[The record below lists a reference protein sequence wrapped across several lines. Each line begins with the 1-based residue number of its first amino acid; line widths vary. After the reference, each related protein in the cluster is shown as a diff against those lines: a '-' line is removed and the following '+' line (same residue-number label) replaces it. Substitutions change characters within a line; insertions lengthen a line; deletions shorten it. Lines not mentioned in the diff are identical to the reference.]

1 VTASPPQPPQ
11 PGPDGGGA
19 STHRLSFTLL
29 GRVQILRDGKPVALR
44 GRKPQAV
51 LAMLLLEAG
60 RVVSC
65 QHLMEGLWG
74 DTPPRSATNTLQA
87 FVSRVRA
94 ALGENGSTGNGGV
107 LETTPGGYRLHIDP
121 SQVDLH
127 RFEAL
132 VERGGGAYEQGE
144 HAAARAFLD
153 EALGLWKGDPLVGI
167 AGEPFAASEAPRIEE
182 LRATATELRLAALL
196 ELGDAV
202 AVVAE
207 LEHLFAADPTR
218 ERPTELLMLALY
230 RAGRQAEALAAF
242 DAHRRELVE
251 RTGLEPGPQLRELQR
266 RILVHDPELCAGHR
280 SAGRAGVARST
291 PPSRRFMVGVGF
303 AAAAAVVIGSASLA
317 ADAFR
322 DSGSSA
328 REAALAHELRM
339 QRQALD
345 RTRAQLDSS
354 QRRERW
360 LRARYSD
367 QMQMELQALHRIEFD
382 ENTDRSDAVRV
393 LNDEAAAAAVALV
406 GTPYTYGGA
415 APGRGFDASGLV
427 QWAWARQG
435 VALPHNAAAQYAL
448 SPHIDGAVD
457 SQGRIHYDRLAIGDL
472 VFFNG
477 LGHVSIYIGN
487 GYMVDAPHTGTS
499 VRILRAEDVR
509 DLRGHA
515 DGAARIVA

>member
-1 VTASPPQPPQ
+1 
-11 PGPDGGGA
+11 
-19 STHRLSFTLL
+19 
-29 GRVQILRDGKPVALR
+29 
-44 GRKPQAV
+44 
-51 LAMLLLEAG
+51 
-60 RVVSC
+60 
-65 QHLMEGLWG
+65 
-74 DTPPRSATNTLQA
+74 
-87 FVSRVRA
+87 
-94 ALGENGSTGNGGV
+94 
-107 LETTPGGYRLHIDP
+107 
-121 SQVDLH
+121 
-127 RFEAL
+127 
-132 VERGGGAYEQGE
+132 
-144 HAAARAFLD
+144 
-153 EALGLWKGDPLVGI
+153 
-167 AGEPFAASEAPRIEE
+167 
-182 LRATATELRLAALL
+182 
-196 ELGDAV
+196 
-202 AVVAE
+202 
-207 LEHLFAADPTR
+207 
-218 ERPTELLMLALY
+218 
-230 RAGRQAEALAAF
+230 
-242 DAHRRELVE
+242 
-251 RTGLEPGPQLRELQR
+251 
-266 RILVHDPELCAGHR
+266 
-280 SAGRAGVARST
+280 
-291 PPSRRFMVGVGF
+291 MVGVGF